1 MKKTITIWG
10 LVIGLVTNAI
20 AQNKLVK
27 DEFSFKPVSV
37 NGSIEWDKFP
47 EFTPPPFFKV
57 VYQGPRFKDDTDQKP
72 LKHGF
77 SHLASYHFPFDANV
91 PFKNRA
97 GFSAGIP
104 RTPARNFPWGSE
116 CVSPWNNNARQI
128 AEDLIA
134 YTGYCDPFNECN
146 IETRAPV
153 ELFVHDFEANA
164 TNDAWIRSLK
174 TLPCMPEPYRS
185 LPDAEFVKQYKIAHV
200 KLHAEVMRIT
210 KELVVK
216 SNSKISLYGESPVHT
231 LFYGIPESSWEDYT
245 KPSASNYMWMDT
257 TTMAFRNNGPVGK
270 NIDFVTPWVYY
281 FHNYDENGI
290 KGQKGFWSYMYLPY
304 LLFMVEVQQ
313 QWTGKDIIPYVQMRV
328 QDPITGFPEKNINPE
343 MAECTAIFGLLSGAK
358 GIWLWDQINLPIDK
372 DPNNFRNFEAYEHFI
387 AGLYRISRHK
397 HMFDGPFTYYRPKN
411 PRDLAAV
418 RQPVVR
424 GVVNG
429 SRILIAAHHPDA
441 NPEDINTVEVSYE
454 GWKDT
459 ITLKG
464 REVYLGEACW
474 KCDLQTKALC
484 PPATATKVTKAK

>member
-77 SHLASYHFPFDANV
+77 SHLASYHCPFDANV
-91 PFKNRA
+91 AFKNRA
-97 GFSAGIP
+97 GFS
-104 RTPARNFPWGSE
+104 
-116 CVSPWNNNARQI
+116 
-128 AEDLIA
+128 
-134 YTGYCDPFNECN
+134 
-146 IETRAPV
+146 PV